1 MGCEKG
7 RGWWR
12 LHVYVHL
19 PFWEMGLDADNVL
32 LGIIL
37 ATCSSYIL
45 DMFSSLLEYGKR
57 LFLQSLTTSMVVTSD
72 TAAFDA
78 LDLYIQARCPSAL
91 HHTKLASY
99 LQARQFDLPD
109 DEWAARSD
117 SDECWRSFKDDAT
130 GEWFW
135 VHKTCEHAANTIH
148 RTAEVNRI
156 RVVMF
161 RPGRQEA
168 ITKLLTRARLEYKSV
183 NKGRVQIRFGY
194 DDFSPTRWVP
204 LRSWDTLYLDMDLK
218 RRLQEDLKWFLGADA
233 YYRGCGIPY
242 RRGYCLYG
250 PPGTGKT
257 SAAIALASTH
267 NLKLVVAPLSTA
279 TPESFSDL
287 ISLLDTKSLLLLED
301 IDCVLPKAAVKD
313 GRNQQRLRRKLKK
326 GAGSKAETAETKEGI
341 EDSDRELESNSD
353 SECGSR
359 PGSGKS
365 SSKLDM
371 STILN
376 TLDGAQ
382 SPEGLVFI
390 MTTNHMQRL
399 PPSLVRR
406 CGVVV
411 HVDNPADPQIR
422 VMVANMYK
430 DGPLCSKDLD
440 AFIDAVNSLQ
450 SRPSMARLQ
459 SLCLRHRTCI
469 ADAIA
474 GMSSLD
480 DPYDA

>member
-1 MGCEKG
+1 
-7 RGWWR
+7 
-12 LHVYVHL
+12 
-19 PFWEMGLDADNVL
+19 
-32 LGIIL
+32 
-37 ATCSSYIL
+37 
-45 DMFSSLLEYGKR
+45 
-57 LFLQSLTTSMVVTSD
+57 
-72 TAAFDA
+72 
-78 LDLYIQARCPSAL
+78 
-91 HHTKLASY
+91 
-99 LQARQFDLPD
+99 
-109 DEWAARSD
+109 
-117 SDECWRSFKDDAT
+117 
-130 GEWFW
+130 
-135 VHKTCEHAANTIH
+135 
-148 RTAEVNRI
+148 
-156 RVVMF
+156 
-161 RPGRQEA
+161 
-168 ITKLLTRARLEYKSV
+168 
-183 NKGRVQIRFGY
+183 
-194 DDFSPTRWVP
+194 
-204 LRSWDTLYLDMDLK
+204 MDLK

-287 ISLLDTKSLLLLED
+287 VALPNTKSLLLLED

-326 GAGSKAETAETKEGI
+326 GAGGQAETAETKDGDRDL
-341 EDSDRELESNSD
+341 DSASELGSGSDSD

-422 VMVANMYK
+422 AMVANMYK

-440 AFIDAVNSLQ
+440 VFMDAVNSLQ

>member
-1 MGCEKG
+1 
-7 RGWWR
+7 
-12 LHVYVHL
+12 
-19 PFWEMGLDADNVL
+19 
-32 LGIIL
+32 
-37 ATCSSYIL
+37 
-45 DMFSSLLEYGKR
+45 
-57 LFLQSLTTSMVVTSD
+57 
-72 TAAFDA
+72 
-78 LDLYIQARCPSAL
+78 
-91 HHTKLASY
+91 
-99 LQARQFDLPD
+99 
-109 DEWAARSD
+109 
-117 SDECWRSFKDDAT
+117 
-130 GEWFW
+130 
-135 VHKTCEHAANTIH
+135 
-148 RTAEVNRI
+148 
-156 RVVMF
+156 
-161 RPGRQEA
+161 
-168 ITKLLTRARLEYKSV
+168 
-183 NKGRVQIRFGY
+183 
-194 DDFSPTRWVP
+194 
-204 LRSWDTLYLDMDLK
+204 
-218 RRLQEDLKWFLGADA
+218 
-233 YYRGCGIPY
+233 
-242 RRGYCLYG
+242 
-250 PPGTGKT
+250 
-257 SAAIALASTH
+257 LASTH

-411 HVDNPADPQIR
+411 HVDIPADPQIR